1 MKKFF
6 LIVMLAGWVFGSYA
20 QEVKFGVKAG
30 MNMTSLGS
38 DFKDNFDGFDQK
50 TKIGFNIGAFVDW
63 GITES
68 FYIQP
73 GLYYS
78 NKGVKFE
85 AKEDSDIKMKVN
97 LSYLELPI
105 LASYRFTLTDNMK
118 LHINTGPYL
127 AYGLGGKIKFEPKE
141 VADEMGGDLK
151 AFDEEEG
158 DLKRFDFGWSFGA
171 GVNFSAIYVGVKYD
185 LGFSNI
191 AGDSYDEEDVKIHN
205 RNFSVSVG
213 YTF

>member
-1 MKKFF
+1 MKK
-6 LIVMLAGWVFGSYA
+6 IVLVVLLAGWIFGGYA

-38 DFKDNFDGFDQK
+38 DFKDALEGFDQK
-50 TKIGFNIGAFVDW
+50 TKIGFHIGAFVDL
-63 GITES
+63 GITEN

-78 NKGVKFE
+78 NKGAKFE
-85 AKEDSDIKMKVN
+85 AKENSDYKVKVN
-97 LSYLELPI
+97 LSYLEIPI
-105 LASYRFTLTDNMK
+105 LASYRFRLSDNMK

-127 AYGLGGKIKFEPKE
+127 AYGLGGKFKFEPSE
-141 VADEMGGDLK
+141 LEEAMDGDVK
-151 AFDEEEG
+151 AFDEDEG

-171 GVNFSAIYVGVKYD
+171 GVNFSAVYVGLKYD

-191 AGDSYDEEDVKIHN
+191 AGDSYDEVDVKIHN